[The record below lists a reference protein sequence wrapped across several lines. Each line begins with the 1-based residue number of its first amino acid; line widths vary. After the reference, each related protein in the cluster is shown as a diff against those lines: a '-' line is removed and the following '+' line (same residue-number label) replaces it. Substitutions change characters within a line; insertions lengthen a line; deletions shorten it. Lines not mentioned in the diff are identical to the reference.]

1 MNKRLLSVSGLVIAL
16 VLLLFVNILGG
27 SALGSLR
34 FDLTA
39 DKLYTLSD
47 GAKGILAKMEEPVTL
62 RYYFSRKLA
71 SDLPQILTYANRVEE
86 LLGEFESRSKGKI
99 KLNVADPEPF
109 SEIEDRAVGFGLRGV
124 PVGAGELLYFGL
136 VGTNSTDETEIIPF
150 FQPDKEPFL
159 EYDLAKL
166 VYTLTTPS
174 KQVLGV
180 VSTLPIEGDMP
191 SALMPNAG
199 MSPPWYVMDLL
210 RQMYEVRTIQPNAQE
225 IPEEVDLLMLVHPKE
240 LNEQLTYAI
249 DQFALSGKGV
259 LVFVDPF
266 CEADRPPPDPSN
278 PMSQYLADRSSDL
291 PELFAA
297 WGISMKEGQIAA
309 DRLNAI
315 KVPAGDRGREE
326 AVPFV
331 VYLALGSDR
340 LDSKEVVTSRLGEV
354 NVGMPGILQ
363 AMADAT
369 TQFTPLVRTSAES
382 MDVATSSVQFQANP
396 KELLAN
402 FFSDSQERVVA
413 ARVSGPAKT
422 AFPEGKPRTT
432 NEEDP
437 SMVLPDEDEKTH
449 LEQSEGIN
457 VIVIADADMLQDR
470 FWVQVQNLGRVRLPF
485 PFADNG
491 SLFTNALD
499 FLQGSTDLISLRG
512 RSGSKRPFKVVE
524 ELELQAEQR
533 FRAEER
539 QLTNR
544 LEEAERRINELQAKK
559 EDGSSLILSPEQ
571 QREIERIR
579 DEQVK
584 TRKELRN
591 VRHELRKDIESLGTK
606 LKFLNIGLIPLLIG
620 LLAVGLGTYKA
631 NRRKSP

>member
-1 MNKRLLSVSGLVIAL
+1 LSLSGLAIAL
-16 VLLLFVNILGG
+16 VLLLFVNILG
-27 SALGSLR
+27 STALGSLR

-47 GAKGILAKMEEPVTL
+47 GAKRILSKLEEPVTL

-71 SDLPQILTYANRVEE
+71 ADLPQIVSYANRVEE
-86 LLGEFESRSKGKI
+86 LLGEFESRSGGKL

-124 PVGAGELLYFGL
+124 QVGAGELLYFGL
-136 VGTNSTDETEIIPF
+136 VGTNSTDDTEIIPF
-150 FQPDKEPFL
+150 FQPDKEEFL
-159 EYDLAKL
+159 EYELAKL
-166 VYTLTTPS
+166 VYTLTTPT

-180 VSTLPIEGDMP
+180 LSTIPIEGDMP

-199 MSPPWYVMDLL
+199 MSAPWFIMDQL
-210 RQMYEVRTIQPNAQE
+210 RKIYELRSIRPGAEE
-225 IPEEVDLLMLVHPKE
+225 IPEDVDLLMLVHPKG
-240 LNEQLTYAI
+240 LGDKLLYAI

-278 PMSQYLADRSSDL
+278 PMAQYTADRSSDL

-297 WGISMKEGQIAA
+297 WGVSMKEGQLAG
-309 DRLNAI
+309 DRISAI
-315 KVPAGDRGREE
+315 KVPVPDRGREE

-331 VYLALGSDR
+331 VYLALDSDR
-340 LDSKEVVTSRLGEV
+340 LDPKEVVTSRLGEI
-354 NVGMPGILQ
+354 NVGMAGILEPV
-363 AMADAT
+363 ADAT
-369 TQFTPLVRTSAES
+369 TEFTPLVKTSAES
-382 MDVATSSVQFQANP
+382 MDVATTSVQFQANP

-402 FFSDSQERVVA
+402 FFSDGKDRTIV

-422 AFPEGKPRTT
+422 AFPEGRPLAPD
-432 NEEDP
+432 EEDP
-437 SMVLPDEDEKTH
+437 SMVLPDDNETPHVEK
-449 LEQSEGIN
+449 SEGIN
-457 VIVIADADMLQDR
+457 VMVVADADMLNDR
-470 FWVQVQNLGRVRLPF
+470 FWVQVQNLGSMRLGMPY
-485 PFADNG
+485 ADNG
-491 SLFTNALD
+491 SLVTNSLE

-524 ELELQAEQR
+524 NLELKAEQR

-539 QLTNR
+539 QLTSR
-544 LEEAERRINELQAKK
+544 LEEAERRINELQSTK

-579 DEQVK
+579 EEQVK

-606 LKFLNIGLIPLLIG
+606 LKFLNIGLTPILIG
-620 LLAVGLGTYKA
+620 LLALGLGTYKA